1 MKGSR
6 LYIDMLKVFRDV
18 AETKSFSEAANRN
31 YITQSAVSQQ
41 IAFIERLFD
50 KKMIIRGKGKFA
62 LTSEGRV
69 FLNGCSEILEI
80 YQKTLDNIQLDIGEI
95 TQIINIQTVYS
106 LGFYHLPPLVK
117 SFMNRY
123 KNINLHIEYNRSDRI
138 YSDVIKGVC
147 DFGIVAY
154 PWEQPMVN
162 ITYGMK
168 EELVFVCSPDDN
180 LSKLKKMSFN
190 KMNNKN
196 FIAFIKEIPTR
207 DAIDKILLKENITV
221 NIKQEFDN
229 IETLKRSIELGTGV
243 SILPINTIIQ
253 EVKNNSLISIPL
265 SDGKYFRTTGIITR
279 KDRTLSRAIDEAIRW
294 ITNEKVRTKS

>member
-80 YQKTLDNIQLDIGEI
+80 YQKTFDNIQLDIGEI
-95 TQIINIQTVYS
+95 TQTINIQTVYS

-168 EELVFVCSPDDN
+168 EELVFVCSTDDN

-279 KDRTLSRAIDEAIRW
+279 KDRTLSRAIEEAIRW